1 MRIAM
6 IASESNP
13 LCKTGGLADVVYSL
27 SKQLAEDGED
37 VIVVLPFYSS
47 IRDKGIRAS
56 YVGSYPVSLSWRHQ
70 NCDVYHCREGG
81 VEFYLLD
88 NHYYF
93 GRSSLYG
100 YLDDGERFAF
110 FATAARGLFG
120 YIGYQPDVIHCHD
133 WQTGMIPC
141 LVREQ
146 NAFDPTFSHTKF
158 VFTIHNPAFKGIID
172 RYFLNDFYE
181 LSDELYFNGKVR
193 FEGMVS
199 TLKTGIVYSDY
210 VTTVSPTHAK
220 ELLTEEGGFGL
231 NGVLSDKGD
240 RFLGIANGI
249 DYGEWDPLHDKLIY
263 ANYSSS
269 NVTSGKQK
277 CRKRLFDVAGFED
290 NGGPVYG
297 LVSRLTYQKGIDLV
311 LSVGREICARGGY
324 IFVLGSGEYRLEQG
338 LEQLRREYPNNVC
351 IYIGYSGERAHLIYS
366 GADFFLMPSLFEPCG
381 IGQMIAER
389 YGTLPVARAVGGLS
403 DTIDDGKTGFLFKD
417 YDDGGLRY
425 GVMKAEEAYLD
436 KKRLLCLRRAAM
448 KQDHSWKKA
457 AAMYQKIYR

>member
-47 IRDKGIRAS
+47 IRDKGVRAS

-146 NAFDPTFSHTKF
+146 NAFDPTFAHAKF

-220 ELLTEEGGFGL
+220 ELLTEGH
-231 NGVLSDKGD
+231 
-240 RFLGIANGI
+240 R
-249 DYGEWDPLHDKLIY
+249 
-263 ANYSSS
+263 
-269 NVTSGKQK
+269 
-277 CRKRLFDVAGFED
+277 
-290 NGGPVYG
+290 
-297 LVSRLTYQKGIDLV
+297 
-311 LSVGREICARGGY
+311 
-324 IFVLGSGEYRLEQG
+324 
-338 LEQLRREYPNNVC
+338 LRRVGPPPRQADLRQLLILQRHLGQAEVPQKALRR
-351 IYIGYSGERAHLIYS
+351 GWLRGQGRA
-366 GADFFLMPSLFEPCG
+366 
-381 IGQMIAER
+381 
-389 YGTLPVARAVGGLS
+389 
-403 DTIDDGKTGFLFKD
+403 
-417 YDDGGLRY
+417 GLRA
-425 GVMKAEEAYLD
+425 GVAANLPEGHRPRPLGWARDMRPGRIYLCP
-436 KKRLLCLRRAAM
+436 RLGRVPA
-448 KQDHSWKKA
+448 
-457 AAMYQKIYR
+457 